1 MFLLAYVR
9 APQTLR
15 CTTNVE
21 QVTVMAPHYAMYIS
35 PLNFKEPMSFAPER
49 WLGDEKFASDRRAA
63 LQPFSVG
70 SRDCLGKK

>member
-1 MFLLAYVR
+1 
-9 APQTLR
+9 
-15 CTTNVE
+15 
-21 QVTVMAPHYAMYIS
+21 MAPHYAMYTS

-49 WLGDEKFASDRRAA
+49 WLGDEKFDSDRRAA